1 MRHFESATTFQVT
14 DLARNYRD
22 VLDEARVGEA
32 FLRDKDGTTL
42 VVTVAEDV
50 KRNRE
55 LVSLSSDLF
64 RLFRAVTSN
73 RTDDVVNSGQFAW
86 LSVFPEADRKGFV
99 DAVFEPM
106 LVALS
111 GGPLRPLLDLIEDWK
126 VTAAVWAD
134 EDLREELTARA
145 DAPLHDVTL

>member
-1 MRHFESATTFQVT
+1 MRHFESATTYQVT

-42 VVTVAEDV
+42 IVTGAEDV
-50 KRNRE
+50 RKNRE

-64 RLFRAVTSN
+64 RLFHAVTSN
-73 RTDDVVNSGQFAW
+73 RTDEVVNSGQFAW
-86 LSVFPEADRKGFV
+86 LTVFPETDRRTFV
-99 DAVFEPM
+99 DEVLEPM

-126 VTAAVWAD
+126 VTASVWAD
-134 EDLREELTARA
+134 EELREELTARA